1 MKKLIAYIL
10 SVLFVLSGFAL
21 PVFADDSGTVI
32 LDAGSGSGSAFDKDG
47 RPIRGTVYNNG
58 CMEGIVP
65 DQTIYLKI
73 MRAWL
78 WDESESTDGK
88 TVTDSNLLA
97 DDDMFRLKVKKDGDG
112 RGLIDDVEQVSEKKD
127 ANGNRCG
134 WLKITIS
141 PSDMTEE
148 QKAELRFIFTA
159 KDDNPEE
166 GWSKGDYASVDLD
179 LWINNPVEKGDDY
192 DADPGE
198 QFVYQPMS
206 NESNELNWD
215 DVAMLRFTADDD
227 ASEFYARL
235 STKADADVYRRYPDA
250 DLYFRNFAGN
260 PNISTASRA
269 TLTLFNPWMQRDSQ
283 YVNPKNCHIYTKDSD
298 GELSDVTS
306 LFTYLQTDEEGNEVN
321 GWQIKTRMLGSY
333 VISKDELKLT
343 ESSQTEAFIQAEPVE
358 LTEPSDIEVTL
369 PEELLESDSINN
381 NKKPNPPTG
390 RM

>member
-10 SVLFVLSGFAL
+10 SVLFVLSGMIL

-47 RPIRGTVYNNG
+47 KPIAGTAYNNG
-58 CMEGIVP
+58 SMEGIVP

-78 WDESESTDGK
+78 WDDSESIDGK

-134 WLKITIS
+134 WLKITIA

-148 QKAELRFIFTA
+148 QKAELRFTFTA
-159 KDDNPEE
+159 KDDNAEA
-166 GWSKGDYASVDLD
+166 GWSKGDYASVELD

-198 QFVYQPMS
+198 KFVYQPMS

-235 STKADADVYRRYPDA
+235 STKADSAVYRSYPDA
-250 DLYFRNFAGN
+250 ELYFRNFAGN

-269 TLTLFNPWMQRDSQ
+269 TLILFNPWMQDDSG

-343 ESSQTEAFIQAEPVE
+343 ESSQQETFSQSETMEQTQPLDIAPIELEEPIN
-358 LTEPSDIEVTL
+358 T
-369 PEELLESDSINN
+369 DSINRN
-381 NKKPNPPTG
+381 TKPNPPTG